1 MAEWNAKNKDSLVQE
16 KAELDRFFQQVNQ
29 AVPALNKELEAAQS
43 AGNSE
48 LAAKLS
54 NDILAVQ
61 GEVESK
67 SQRYADL
74 DFELTSN
81 IEDISASTERLRKG
95 RSTQDVE
102 RPTAIVGVA
111 GSMPVSW
118 PRTTLDPQKA
128 AQEKKQDLS
137 LVSGISPENIDVN
150 PKNVPAAQRATLGA
164 MVLPESRG

>member
-1 MAEWNAKNKDSLVQE
+1 MAEGNAKNKDSLVQE

-54 NDILAVQ
+54 NDILTVQ

-74 DFELTSN
+74 DFEISSDIGN
-81 IEDISASTERLRKG
+81 IQESTKRLREGTTKEEFV
-95 RSTQDVE
+95 T
-102 RPTAIVGVA
+102 RPTAMVGGFG
-111 GSMPVSW
+111 GSMPSYT
-118 PRTTLDPQKA
+118 P
-128 AQEKKQDLS
+128 AQFDKKLVEDQKKQDLS
-137 LVSGISPENIDVN
+137 LVSGLLQ
-150 PKNVPAAQRATLGA
+150 KTL
-164 MVLPESRG
+164 M